1 MINTLRRAEI
11 KCSFMGI
18 LKKRYLEVVSEAEK
32 RGRERGR
39 RKQVEEGEHSRKA
52 WTRDWSIKNE
62 GHL

>member
-1 MINTLRRAEI
+1 
-11 KCSFMGI
+11 MGI